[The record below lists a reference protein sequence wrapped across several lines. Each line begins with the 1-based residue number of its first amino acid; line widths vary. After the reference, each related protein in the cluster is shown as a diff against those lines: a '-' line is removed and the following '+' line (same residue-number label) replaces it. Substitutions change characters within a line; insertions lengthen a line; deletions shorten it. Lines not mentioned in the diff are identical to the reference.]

1 MNGDK
6 ELWCDELQ
14 RCRRRKVNAITIG
27 QSPAVNSLTLVDQPV
42 EAFGILDYPGSLLL
56 AYPGVQS

>member
-42 EAFGILDYPGSLLL
+42 EAFCILDYPG
-56 AYPGVQS
+56 